1 MWHSLRLAAR
11 TDPEFAATVRDLLCA
26 TCHRLVVT
34 TVAAYL
40 VVHLYAVVTWP
51 QVLGWKAWW
60 LAGGLVL
67 ATAAVLRLLPR
78 WPLAGMF
85 VWQLSL
91 AALGVAGATLY
102 RQPLL
107 LLGLS
112 VLPFLSMVTLGWH
125 AALAAEGLLA
135 MLLLGLPGAVVGSPL
150 PSGVAWGAL
159 IAAGFAGL
167 VGWAAEETLLT
178 ITQWSL
184 ASSRQALENME
195 EARQHR
201 ARLAIALKDLDHAYV
216 RLGRTNAALVAAWKE
231 ADEARRFKS
240 EFVANVSHELRTPLN
255 LVIGFSEM
263 MMTAPESYGGVP
275 LPGPYRSDLNA
286 IYHSARHLLSLVDD
300 VLDLARIESGKIALA
315 REQVRVSELVNEA
328 VEIVRNYVLAKGLD
342 LQVDIEPGL
351 PPISVDR
358 LRIRQVLLNLLV
370 NATRFSDRGF
380 IRIEVCRRDGEMLFR
395 VRDTGRGI
403 PPEDL
408 PKIFQ
413 EFRTTEQPASSW
425 HSGTGLG
432 LPISKKFVELH
443 SGRMGV
449 ESAMQQGTTF
459 WFTLPLQPKRPSPPA
474 SAHDRVQPL
483 AAASLDE
490 RLIILVHDD
499 PQTAALLQRYL
510 TDCRVAVAPN
520 VEAAL
525 AIAEEQQAVALLTD
539 PAHAS
544 ALPGIALP
552 VISCPLPSGRQA
564 AAAIGAQDLLVKPV
578 SHEDLVEAI
587 TRLQRPVSRVLIAD
601 DDPNVVRLFRRMLQT
616 RLPADACLEA
626 YNGEEALSRM
636 RAEHPDLV
644 LLDLAMPRVDGRMVL
659 DRMAED
665 PELGQIP
672 VIIVS
677 AKSQDYIHLQ
687 LPGMVQVQRPG
698 GFQLS
703 ELVQL
708 VDAMVKTLAPGWA
721 SPRSSEPAPQAEPAE
736 SPA

>member
-1 MWHSLRLAAR
+1 MWHSLRLAR
-11 TDPEFAATVRDLLCA
+11 RVDPEFAATVRDLLST
-26 TCHRLVVT
+26 TCRRLVLT
-34 TVAAYL
+34 MAAACL
-40 VVHLYAVVTWP
+40 GLHLFGVVTWP
-51 QVLGWKAWW
+51 QVLGWRVWL
-60 LAGGLVL
+60 LAGGLAL
-67 ATAAVLRLLPR
+67 ATAVVLRLLPGR
-78 WPLAGMF
+78 PLAGMV
-85 VWQLSL
+85 VWQVSL
-91 AALGVAGATLY
+91 AALAVAGASLY

-107 LLGLS
+107 LLSLS
-112 VLPFLSMVTLGWH
+112 VLPLISMVTLGWH
-125 AALAAEGLLA
+125 ACLAAEA
-135 MLLLGLPGAVVGSPL
+135 LLGAALLIQPAAVAGSSLPT
-150 PSGVAWGAL
+150 GVAWGAL
-159 IAAGFAGL
+159 LAAGFAGL

-178 ITQWSL
+178 VTQWSL
-184 ASSRQALENME
+184 SSSRQALQNME

-201 ARLAIALKDLDHAYV
+201 ARLAIALKDLDQAYY

-263 MMTAPESYGGVP
+263 MRTAPESYGGVP

-300 VLDLARIESGKIALA
+300 VLDLARIESGEIALA
-315 REQVRVSELVNEA
+315 REPVQVSELVNEA
-328 VEIVRNYVLAKGLD
+328 VEIVRNYVMAKGLD
-342 LQVDIEPGL
+342 LQVEVEPDL

-380 IRIEVCRRDGEMLFR
+380 IRIEVSRRDGEMLFR

-443 SGRMGV
+443 NGRMGV

-459 WFTLPLQPKRPSPPA
+459 WFTLPLKPKRPSPPT
-474 SAHDRVQPL
+474 SSRDRLQPL
-483 AAASLDE
+483 AATAADE
-490 RLIILVHDD
+490 RLVVLVHED
-499 PQTAALLQRYL
+499 PQTGALLQRYL
-510 TDCRVAVAPN
+510 RNCRVAVAPDI
-520 VEAAL
+520 EAAL
-525 AIAEEQQAVALLTD
+525 AMAEELQAVALLTD
-539 PAHAS
+539 PAHAPTHPDIS
-544 ALPGIALP
+544 LP

-564 AAAIGAQDLLVKPV
+564 AAALGAQDLLVKPV
-578 SHEDLVEAI
+578 THEDLLEAI
-587 TRLQRPVSRVLIAD
+587 ARLQRPVRRVLIAD

-636 RAEHPDLV
+636 RAERPDLV

-659 DRMAED
+659 DRMAEE
-665 PELGQIP
+665 PELSQIP

-677 AKSQDYIHLQ
+677 AKSQEYIQLQ
-687 LPGMVQVQRPG
+687 LPGTVQVHRAG

-703 ELVQL
+703 EVVQL
-708 VDAMVKTLAPGWA
+708 IDGMVKTLAPGWTP
-721 SPRSSEPAPQAEPAE
+721 PRSSAPAARAAPAG